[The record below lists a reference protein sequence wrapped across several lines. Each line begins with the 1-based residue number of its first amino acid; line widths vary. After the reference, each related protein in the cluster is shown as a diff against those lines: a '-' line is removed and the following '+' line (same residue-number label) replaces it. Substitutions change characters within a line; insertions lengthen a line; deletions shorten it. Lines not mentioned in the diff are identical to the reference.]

1 MVASGVCSCCA
12 AVADLFCCSVIA
24 MEMQFT
30 RVRLNAEGEGPQPF
44 CPTKEEVRCQ
54 IMPLMHARDSL
65 ILVFTHVVKMVLPQL
80 SQGWGYML
88 LTDTSTLGVDGVK
101 FRLLA
106 CTLASCC

>member
-30 RVRLNAEGEGPQPF
+30 RVRLNAEGEGHNLSVQLKRRSAARL
-44 CPTKEEVRCQ
+44 CRLC
-54 IMPLMHARDSL
+54 MPG

>member
-1 MVASGVCSCCA
+1 MSNFARLSLLNSMVASGVCSCCA

-54 IMPLMHARDSL
+54 IMPLMHARDFGVHTRGQDGSSTALTHSSHRDGATCCLL
-65 ILVFTHVVKMVLPQL
+65 ILLRLVWMV
-80 SQGWGYML
+80 
-88 LTDTSTLGVDGVK
+88 
-101 FRLLA
+101 
-106 CTLASCC
+106 